1 MNSVE
6 MKKGSVYFVY
16 GYGGTEKTFIWK
28 TLVAGIRRRCDI
40 VLNVASN
47 AIASLLMS
55 GGRTALPINVDDTS
69 HCFISAQSDIE
80 ALLKRCKLIIWDE
93 APM

>member
-1 MNSVE
+1 TTKQQGVYDTVMNSVE

-16 GYGGTEKTFIWK
+16 GYG
-28 TLVAGIRRRCDI
+28 
-40 VLNVASN
+40 
-47 AIASLLMS
+47 

-69 HCFISAQSDIE
+69 HCFISAQSDTE

-93 APM
+93 APMNGY